1 MRRQRIIRVVAI
13 TAVLAIWAGA
23 AQAKTVVL
31 HSSFSRGH
39 IVGRPLGPGVH
50 VGPVA
55 RSYVFAKPFHTGI
68 VISSPLRS
76 RIAPIFPHREVLVVS
91 QPCVQPLIVE
101 AAPTC
106 VVTSRTVVVEPSIIT
121 VWVRNS
127 NGSQSPVKLTR
138 SGPGYIG
145 PRGEYYPD
153 MPNNEQLRMVYGF

>member
-1 MRRQRIIRVVAI
+1 MRRQRIIRVVA
-13 TAVLAIWAGA
+13 TAAVLAIWAGA

-39 IVGRPLGPGVH
+39 IVGRPLGPSVY
-50 VGPVA
+50 VGPAA
-55 RSYVFAKPFHTGI
+55 RSHIFAKPFHTGI

-76 RIAPIFPHREVLVVS
+76 RIVPTFPHRQVVVVS
-91 QPCVQPLIVE
+91 QPCVQPLIVKP
-101 AAPTC
+101 APTC
-106 VVTSRTVVVEPSIIT
+106 VATPQTVVVEPSIIT

-145 PRGEYYPD
+145 PRGEYYTD

>member
-1 MRRQRIIRVVAI
+1 MTRQRTIRVVAI
-13 TAVLAIWAGA
+13 AAVLAIWAGA
-23 AQAKTVVL
+23 VQAKTVVL
-31 HSSFSRGH
+31 HSSFGRGH
-39 IVGRPLGPGVH
+39 IVGRPLGPSVH

-55 RSYVFAKPFHTGI
+55 RSHVFAKPFHTGI

-76 RIAPIFPHREVLVVS
+76 RIVPIFPHRQVVMVA
-91 QPCVQPLIVE
+91 QPCARPVVVE
-101 AAPTC
+101 PAATC
-106 VVTSRTVVVEPSIIT
+106 VVTSQAVVVEPSIIT

-145 PRGEYYPD
+145 PRGEYYPE